1 MMMMVIQ
8 NDRNVYGSLAMIMP
22 LTMSKKLN
30 IWWEQIFSFN
40 FHLINSVQLDFE
52 DWLRNLSND
61 DDDDD
66 NHDDDDHDDDDH
78 DDDEHDSCA
87 AITRARSK

>member
-1 MMMMVIQ
+1 MQ
-8 NDRNVYGSLAMIMP
+8 
-22 LTMSKKLN
+22 LN
-30 IWWEQIFSFN
+30 FK
-40 FHLINSVQLDFE
+40 
-52 DWLRNLSND
+52 DWLSNLSND

-78 DDDEHDSCA
+78 DSCA

>member
-1 MMMMVIQ
+1 MQ
-8 NDRNVYGSLAMIMP
+8 
-22 LTMSKKLN
+22 LN
-30 IWWEQIFSFN
+30 
-40 FHLINSVQLDFE
+40 FE

-66 NHDDDDHDDDDH
+66 NHDDDGHDDDDH
-78 DDDEHDSCA
+78 DDDDHDSCA

>member
-1 MMMMVIQ
+1 M
-8 NDRNVYGSLAMIMP
+8 
-22 LTMSKKLN
+22 
-30 IWWEQIFSFN
+30 
-40 FHLINSVQLDFE
+40 QLDFE

>member
-1 MMMMVIQ
+1 MQ
-8 NDRNVYGSLAMIMP
+8 
-22 LTMSKKLN
+22 LN
-30 IWWEQIFSFN
+30 
-40 FHLINSVQLDFE
+40 FE

-66 NHDDDDHDDDDH
+66 DNHDDDGHDDDDHDDDD
-78 DDDEHDSCA
+78 HDSCA

>member
-1 MMMMVIQ
+1 MQ
-8 NDRNVYGSLAMIMP
+8 
-22 LTMSKKLN
+22 LN
-30 IWWEQIFSFN
+30 
-40 FHLINSVQLDFE
+40 FE

-66 NHDDDDHDDDDH
+66 NHDDDNRDDGDHDDGDH